1 MKRLGIP
8 ATLLAV
14 AALSLATLQP
24 AMAEEEDTGLGTF
37 DEALSGQ
44 EAVDA
49 LGEDLQK
56 VADSLDITP
65 SELAD
70 ALAEEHTSVL
80 PTGRIA
86 MAHPAAPAGTVRQP
100 IALAADW
107 DDPLADVFKL
117 ESKPGSSKTI
127 YLDFDGDTMS
137 STAWWVKAYGFPRT
151 VKGYSIDSN
160 FSNFNNEERRSIA
173 WIWAQVAEDYAPFD
187 VNVTT
192 KRPANL
198 SDVLGR
204 SSTSDTKYG
213 AHVVISSQA
222 NLSKKACS
230 GGACSGIAFI
240 GTFTHF
246 KGKKYG
252 GVADKSLGRDYQPAW
267 VFDEATTTGQSAN
280 YIADTASHEAGHNL
294 GLLHSSGTT
303 DYYTGH
309 NNWAPIMGGTR
320 GSGGVYRPISQW
332 SNGHYPGAKHI
343 SGYSS
348 SAHKDQLAVI
358 RSHGL
363 KHRADEVGAT
373 VNVSKKIRTGYIA
386 QTGDQ
391 DTVVIGYCPAN
402 TTITVGTAT
411 MANLDTRLELL
422 NSAGTV
428 ISSSSGSNTGSIATG
443 MTTSTSFPS
452 FVRKPSNMGAIIKI
466 PSDGV
471 HYLRI
476 SGEGSTANNYPAY
489 GSLGKWS
496 VNSPCDSTS
505 AGAVPGAPTEL
516 SAKPGNKSATL
527 SWNYPTEGRVQDITA
542 WQITHTGGTK
552 VVTVAANTRSTTIK
566 GLKNGKRTQFTVTPL
581 IGAQRT
587 YGTAAKVSATPR
599 TVPSAPKISK
609 ASSGKK
615 GGKVTAKVSWK
626 APSKTNGAKVTHYIV
641 YAHRYK
647 GKKVVQTKAST
658 KISASKRSYEMKLPK
673 KAKYHFTVKAV
684 NAAGKSKASK
694 KSKKVDGR

>member
-107 DDPLADVFKL
+107 DVPLADVFKL

-309 NNWAPIMGGTR
+309 NNWAPIMGGTM

-452 FVRKPSNMGAIIKI
+452 YARKPSNTGTTITT
-466 PSDGV
+466 PSAGV
-471 HYLRI
+471 YYLRI

-489 GSLGKWS
+489 GSLGKWT
-496 VNSPCDSTS
+496 VTSPCDTGSGS
-505 AGAVPGAPTEL
+505 APAAAANLKAVPKNKAVTLTWDLPT
-516 SAKPGNKSATL
+516 S
-527 SWNYPTEGRVQDITA
+527 GRIQDISA
-542 WQITHTGGTK
+542 WQITRQGSSTP
-552 VVTVAANTRSTTIK
+552 VTVFASTRTATIS
-566 GLKNGKRTQFTVTPL
+566 GLKNGSRAYFTLTPL
-581 IGAQRT
+581 LGANRT
-587 YGTAAKVSATPR
+587 PGNATTISAVPR
-599 TVPSAPKISK
+599 TVPSAPKITK
-609 ASSGKK
+609 VSSGAP
-615 GGKVTAKVSWK
+615 GGAITAKVSWS
-626 APSKTNGAKVTHYIV
+626 APASGGSPITSYRV
-641 YAHRYK
+641 YAKRYN
-647 GKKVVQTKAST
+647 GKKVVQTITSPVIPAS
-658 KISASKRSYEMKLPK
+658 SRSYVMKLPK
-673 KAKYHFTVKAV
+673 KGKYHFVVKAQ
-684 NAAGKSKASK
+684 NGAGFSPSSKASK
-694 KSKKVDGR
+694 KVTGQ